1 MAEGLGEK
9 HAVLLGPLED
19 VVGQEEL
26 LVARGNRSSALEDD
40 IVGAVDLDIYC
51 QLSLGL
57 CGRSD
62 RSEHTFLA
70 MQRESLEPRARMRWS
85 MMTLRV

>member
-9 HAVLLGPLED
+9 HAVLLGPLKD

-57 CGRSD
+57 CGHI
-62 RSEHTFLA
+62 EHTFLA